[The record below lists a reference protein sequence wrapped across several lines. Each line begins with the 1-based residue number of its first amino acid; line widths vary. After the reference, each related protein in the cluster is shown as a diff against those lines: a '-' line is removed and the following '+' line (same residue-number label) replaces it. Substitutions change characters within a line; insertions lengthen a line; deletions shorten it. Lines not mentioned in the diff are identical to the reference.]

1 MADIN
6 FSFTPIGGE
15 VDKYKVTLY
24 NAAGTSVITTRTF
37 TPAFPATITGTFSGL
52 TNGAT
57 YQVGTT
63 EYIGAM
69 SKECPLKSIVAS
81 GGGTVTNFTFTYGET
96 EADTTGA
103 PLTESEYLTS
113 VTDAIASGNVYSDS
127 EPLGGNVSVDDFANV
142 GDKVL
147 FIKLPST
154 EAAFT
159 KWSEVGNIY
168 QQDQPIDPNFATGSN
183 VWFRSVQGA
192 TTYYITRSQTDFVGA
207 LVLSR

>member
-6 FSFTPIGGE
+6 FSFNPIGGE

-37 TPAFPATITGTFSGL
+37 TPTFPSTITGTFTGL
-52 TNGAT
+52 TNGTT
-57 YQVGTT
+57 YNVSVT

-69 SKECPLKSIVAS
+69 SKECPLKSVVAN
-81 GGGTVTNFTFTYGET
+81 GGGTINNFIFTYGET

-103 PLTESEYLTS
+103 PLTEMEYVTS
-113 VTDAIASGNVYSDS
+113 VTDAIATGNVYTDS
-127 EPLGGNVSVDDFANV
+127 ETLGGNISVDDFANDS
-142 GDKVL
+142 DKVL
-147 FIKLPST
+147 FIAVPST
-154 EAAFT
+154 EPAFT

-168 QQDQPIDPNFATGSN
+168 QQDQPIDQSFATGSN
-183 VWFRSVQGA
+183 VIFMSVQGA